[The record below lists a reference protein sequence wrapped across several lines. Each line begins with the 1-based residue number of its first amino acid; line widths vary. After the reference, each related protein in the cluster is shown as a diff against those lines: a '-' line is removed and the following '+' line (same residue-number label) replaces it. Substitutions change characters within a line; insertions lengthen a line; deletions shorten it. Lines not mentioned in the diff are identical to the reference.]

1 MPTLNHAGGELY
13 YDVIDLT
20 PPWVADPPSVLF
32 MHGLGFD
39 GRIWAEWL
47 PAMAAR
53 FRLVTLDMR
62 GCGRSSVPETG
73 YPWSFDGIAEDI
85 LAVSDT
91 AGRGG
96 RFHFVGESLG
106 GIMGYYLAIHH
117 PDRLHT
123 VTSINASHQGGWI
136 GGNVSDWNRVMKTD
150 GIEAWSR
157 SMMESRF
164 SAGAISDAHHA
175 YLDGLQTSSSRQVI
189 LEVSGELL
197 RKMDL
202 KPRLASIS
210 TPLLLLMGEASP
222 FVSVECACDIR
233 SAVGGAAELHVIAGA
248 RHGVAL
254 SHPREC
260 VAATLAFIGRHCEI

>member
-1 MPTLNHAGGELY
+1 MPTLNHAEGELY

-20 PPWVADPPSVLF
+20 PAWVDDPPSVLF

-39 GRIWAEWL
+39 GTIWADWL

-53 FRLVTLDMR
+53 FRLVTIDMR
-62 GCGRSSVPETG
+62 GCGRSSVPEAG

-85 LAVSDT
+85 LAVSDA
-91 AGRGG
+91 AGCGDRI
-96 RFHFVGESLG
+96 HFVGESLG
-106 GIMGYYLAIHH
+106 GIMGYHLAIHH

-123 VTSINASHQGGWI
+123 VVSINASHQGGWI
-136 GGNVSDWNRVMKTD
+136 GGNVGDWDRVMQTE

-157 SMMESRF
+157 SMMEFRF
-164 SAGAISDAHHA
+164 GAGVISDAHYA
-175 YLDGLQTSSSRQVI
+175 YLDGLQTRSARHVI

-233 SAVGGAAELHVIAGA
+233 SAVGGAAQLHVIAGA
-248 RHGVAL
+248 RHGVAI
-254 SHPREC
+254 SHSREC
-260 VAATLAFIGRHCEI
+260 IGATLAFIGRHCET